1 LTKKCDKKALTLSDP
16 LQRAE
21 TVLQNADK
29 LGCRKF
35 LRPGDIVKGNGKL
48 NLAFVAN
55 LFNTCPGLEP
65 VEETF
70 EEVEET
76 REEKA
81 FRTWIN
87 SLGVDPYV
95 NYLYNDLR
103 DGLILLQI
111 EDKISPG
118 IVDWKRVNTKK
129 PVSKFQQIE
138 NCNYALDIGKK
149 LGFSLVGIGGQDI
162 NAGNKTLTLAI
173 VWQCMRFYVLNFL
186 KNMSKGGKEVTESD
200 IVNWANGKVKNSGKD
215 SRISDFK
222 DKRLADSVFIFDL
235 LDSCQSGS
243 IDFKLV
249 FNPAYSDADRLKN
262 AQYSISCARKMGCAV
277 FLLPED
283 IIETKPKLLMVF
295 FASVMAV
302 FGNN

>member
-1 LTKKCDKKALTLSDP
+1 
-16 LQRAE
+16 
-21 TVLQNADK
+21 
-29 LGCRKF
+29 
-35 LRPGDIVKGNGKL
+35 L